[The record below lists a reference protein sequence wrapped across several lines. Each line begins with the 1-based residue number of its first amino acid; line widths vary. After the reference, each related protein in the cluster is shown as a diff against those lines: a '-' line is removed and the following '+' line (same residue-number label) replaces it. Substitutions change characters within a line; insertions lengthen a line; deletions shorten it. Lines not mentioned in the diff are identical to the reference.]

1 MGFIN
6 ERPAFK
12 APPGA
17 SKSLQDQIEEINK
30 SMRSIDEQIKSI
42 PSDSGVM
49 HTYAPRKRL
58 RFKANGN
65 QQVDEHNG
73 SYIVMGTDNPGH
85 AGTGTGASGNSKS
98 ATIDICV
105 GRGSN
110 LNDGDG
116 PGEGWYVGNMFS
128 ADAARIYI
136 SESTNVDH
144 NFGIAS
150 VPADPHMGKNDHP
163 LSAIGLKADNVRM
176 IARNNIKIFTGQ
188 NQGFKGHKKGKEPN
202 SLGGKSSDAGT
213 ISLIGGNYSASQT
226 KYMGLYHPGGMFT
239 SHPYLQPA
247 IKGDN
252 LVACLEAIYAYIDL
266 VASATF
272 NAALGGL
279 AIDATMI
286 ADPFISPISKG
297 GIAMEAGLKIPFGL
311 DHVYAARTKGLSDRR
326 RFLEYAG
333 EFHVRSANVYLT

>member
-1 MGFIN
+1 
-6 ERPAFK
+6 
-12 APPGA
+12 
-17 SKSLQDQIEEINK
+17 
-30 SMRSIDEQIKSI
+30 
-42 PSDSGVM
+42 
-49 HTYAPRKRL
+49 
-58 RFKANGN
+58 
-65 QQVDEHNG
+65 
-73 SYIVMGTDNPGH
+73 MGTDNPGH

-176 IARNNIKIFTGQ
+176 IARNNIKIVSGQ

-297 GIAMEAGLKIPFGL
+297 VIAMEAGLKIPFGL